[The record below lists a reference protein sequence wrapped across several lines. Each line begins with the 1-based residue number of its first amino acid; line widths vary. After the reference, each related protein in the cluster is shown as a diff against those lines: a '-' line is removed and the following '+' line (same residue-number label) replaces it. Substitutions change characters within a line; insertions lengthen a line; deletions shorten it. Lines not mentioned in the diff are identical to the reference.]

1 MVNLKRAHQS
11 ADRSSI
17 RLHVSISHGHT
28 RGVIDPSILTS
39 KRGIWALKW
48 SLIGLMA
55 TAILQIVIVYYSGS
69 VALLADTIHN
79 VGDALTAVPLW
90 LAFRMSTWKPTKRF
104 TYGYGRVEDL
114 AGIAIVLT
122 ILFSAVLAG
131 YESINRLFH
140 PQVVQFLWAVVAA
153 SLIGFAGNEIVAGF
167 RINVG
172 KEIGSA
178 ALIADGHHARIDGL
192 TSLAVFFGAVGVY
205 LGFPLA
211 DPLVGLAIT
220 VAILRIVWGSGKEVF
235 TRVIDGIDPAIP
247 DEIRDAAVHTEGV
260 KDVTEVRVRWIGHRL
275 YAEVNVA
282 VDPDLSVEAGH
293 VIAKEVRHQLLHHLT
308 YLSNALIHVDPL
320 NASGEEHHCVS
331 GHDYG
336 DLTTHRHDK

>member
-1 MVNLKRAHQS
+1 MVNLKRPHRS
-11 ADRSSI
+11 ADTHSHPPPREH
-17 RLHVSISHGHT
+17 LHGHT
-28 RGVIDPSILTS
+28 HGVIDPSILTS

-55 TAILQIVIVYYSGS
+55 TAILQAVIVYYSGS

-104 TYGYGRVEDL
+104 TCGYGRVEDL

-131 YESINRLFH
+131 YESTNRLFH

-153 SLIGFAGNEIVAGF
+153 SLIGFAGNEIVAVF

-178 ALIADGHHARIDGL
+178 ALNADGHHARIDGL

-220 VAILRIVWGSGKEVF
+220 LTILRIVWGSGKEVF
-235 TRVIDGIDPAIP
+235 TRVIDGIDPVIP

-293 VIAKEVRHQLLHHLT
+293 VIAKEVRHQLLHHLA

-320 NASGEEHHCVS
+320 NASGEEHHYVS

-336 DLTTHRHDK
+336 DLTTHGYGK

>member
-1 MVNLKRAHQS
+1 
-11 ADRSSI
+11 
-17 RLHVSISHGHT
+17 
-28 RGVIDPSILTS
+28 VIDPSILTS

-55 TAILQIVIVYYSGS
+55 TAILQAVIVYYSGS

-79 VGDALTAVPLW
+79 VGDAFTAVPLW
-90 LAFRMSTWKPTKRF
+90 LAFRVSTWKPTKRF

-131 YESINRLFH
+131 YESINRLLH
-140 PQVVQFLWAVVAA
+140 PQVVQFLLAVVAA
-153 SLIGFAGNEIVAGF
+153 SLVGFAGNEIVALF

-172 KEIGSA
+172 NEIGSA

-211 DPLVGLAIT
+211 DPFVGLAIT
-220 VAILRIVWGSGKEVF
+220 VAILRIVWRSGKEVF
-235 TRVIDGIDPAIP
+235 IRAIDGIDPAIP
-247 DEIRDAAVHTEGV
+247 DEIRDTAGHIEGV

-275 YAEVNVA
+275 HAEVNVA
-282 VDPDLSVEAGH
+282 TDPELSVEAGH
-293 VIAKEVRHQLLHHLT
+293 VIAKEVRHQLLHHLA
-308 YLSNALIHVDPL
+308 YLSNAVVHIDPL
-320 NASGEEHHCVS
+320 NASGEAHHFVS

-336 DLTTHRHDK
+336 DLTPHQHNK